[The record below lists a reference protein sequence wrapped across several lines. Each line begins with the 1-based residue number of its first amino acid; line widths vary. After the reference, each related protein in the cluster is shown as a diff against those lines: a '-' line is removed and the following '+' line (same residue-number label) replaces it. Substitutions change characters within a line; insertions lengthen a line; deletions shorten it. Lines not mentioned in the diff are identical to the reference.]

1 VTLRADPRAATTADN
16 PDPFF
21 TRPSQDGHKKAGSS
35 AARKGARRALHAK
48 RTDFVPCPQIP
59 SKRAVSAVLA
69 GYRTRSLRGF
79 RERRP
84 GNIAALVQTLV
95 TGVSGY
101 VGAALVPRLR
111 RDGHVVRG
119 FARSPQRVAAAG
131 VELEDV
137 VIGDATT
144 GAGLE
149 RALDGVEVAYYL
161 IHSMEGPATTGAFAD
176 TERRQATRF
185 AAAARKAGVR
195 RIVYLGGLVPRDG
208 TMSRHLASRLA
219 VEQAL
224 LAAAPE
230 SVALRAS
237 IVIGARSRSFRFLV
251 RLVERLPVL
260 ALPAWREHRT
270 QPIDGRDVLE
280 FLAAAATLDRAHAG
294 RSWDVAGPD
303 AMTYEQLVDG
313 IADAMMVGRPK
324 VGLGFDLTPVASV
337 FAAAVAGEEVGLIGP
352 LMESLEHDLLPRHD
366 GAAAAFGVRLHRFRA
381 AVERALREIEE
392 SEEVAA
398 R

>member
-1 VTLRADPRAATTADN
+1 MPTPLLARFPQ
-16 PDPFF
+16 
-21 TRPSQDGHKKAGSS
+21 RPA
-35 AARKGARRALHAK
+35 
-48 RTDFVPCPQIP
+48 
-59 SKRAVSAVLA
+59 
-69 GYRTRSLRGF
+69 
-79 RERRP
+79 
-84 GNIAALVQTLV
+84 GNIAALVRTLV
-95 TGVSGY
+95 SGVSGY

-119 FARSPQRVAAAG
+119 FARSEAGVAAAG
-131 VELEDV
+131 VALDEL

-161 IHSMEGPATTGAFAD
+161 IHSMEGPATAPFAEV
-176 TERRQATRF
+176 ERRQAARF
-185 AAAARKAGVR
+185 AAAARAAGVR
-195 RIVYLGGLVPRDG
+195 RIVYLGGLIPRDG
-208 TMSRHLASRLA
+208 RPSRHLASRLA
-219 VEQAL
+219 VEEEV

-237 IVIGARSRSFRFLV
+237 IVVGARSRSFRFLV

-280 FLAAAATLDRAHAG
+280 FLAAAATLDRAHTG

-303 AMTYEQLVDG
+303 AMTYEQLIDR
-313 IADAMMVGRPK
+313 IADAMLVERPK
-324 VGLGFDLTPVASV
+324 LGLGLTMTPVASV
-337 FAAAVAGEEVGLIGP
+337 VAATVAGEDLGLIGP

-366 GAAAAFGVRLHRFRA
+366 GAAEAFGVRLHPFRA
-381 AVERALREIEE
+381 AVERALRELEQI
-392 SEEVAA
+392 EEVAA